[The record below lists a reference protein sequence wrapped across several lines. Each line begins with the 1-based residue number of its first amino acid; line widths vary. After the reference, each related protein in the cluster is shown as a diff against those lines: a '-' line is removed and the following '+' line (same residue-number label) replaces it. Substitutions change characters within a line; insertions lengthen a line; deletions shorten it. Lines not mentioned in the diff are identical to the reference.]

1 MERSFSVLVA
11 HERPAIGQAIRRVLA
26 AQGFRIEVA
35 SRGEDVAAA
44 LAARNF
50 DGLVLDVAMP
60 GPPVHE
66 LVELAK
72 KPERPVGA
80 VILVASVFRKTSYK
94 RKPQQLYG
102 ADDYVEIHRL
112 GDELP
117 SKLWNLLKVDPSG
130 IHGMMEAAPP
140 EHDTISIGAR
150 RSSASSMPRTIFS
163 PTTTPIEPPMKPYSI
178 DATTASRP
186 LIRPMPTITA
196 SFCPVDFCVAASRAL
211 YGLVSV
217 KVSGSFDVRLGAIS
231 SHRSSSNRILRRS
244 VLFSRKWCAHLPHT
258 CRFLMRSLV

>member
-130 IHGMMEAAPP
+130 IHGMMEAEAVLATMQSEGDQRLFDSVAPSIAPADDPAAAATRATRLAELIVADVILYAGDRLVATDTPAEARDALAADLDAARETYRGVAGTP
-140 EHDTISIGAR
+140 EGRDPIGEAFDELMR
-150 RSSASSMPRTIFS
+150 TLTTPLTPILASSPS
-163 PTTTPIEPPMKPYSI
+163 PKS
-178 DATTASRP
+178 
-186 LIRPMPTITA
+186 
-196 SFCPVDFCVAASRAL
+196 
-211 YGLVSV
+211 
-217 KVSGSFDVRLGAIS
+217 
-231 SHRSSSNRILRRS
+231 
-244 VLFSRKWCAHLPHT
+244 
-258 CRFLMRSLV
+258 